1 MLAERRAPDNRWR
14 IMEGRI
20 VYGSSQPRKR
30 KGSRTVSRK
39 AHGSDAG
46 KKPLPFRA
54 ALVRHF

>member
-1 MLAERRAPDNRWR
+1 MPDNRWR
-14 IMEGRI
+14 ILEGRI
-20 VYGSSQPRKR
+20 VYGSLQPRKR
-30 KGSRTVSRK
+30 KGSRPVSCK